1 MRVTE
6 SKSLISVTLLLFA
19 ILSITADAQTTQR
32 RQSRNTSPDSS
43 RGRKVSQAESSLTG
57 VYRINVESSD
67 KLYSVVEGATSNLPF
82 KEQQRFF
89 IDLAVRLTPPDL
101 LAIERAGRTISI
113 ASSRAPRITFEAD
126 GVAQRARLSGS
137 RIVHTRATL
146 FGERLTVNTS
156 GSQDDSFAVTFDPID
171 GGQQLRVTRR
181 INAAQLNE
189 PVVVLSIYDRISE
202 VAQWNLAGER
212 EAKPAD
218 RAAVSSNPVESPAAK
233 VQSDEAAALRAALED
248 WVAATNARDISKLV
262 TFYMPEVKAFYLT
275 RNVTRSFIRTER
287 THAFK
292 KVELIEVR
300 AEEPEIIFRDGG
312 RAAIMRFRKQYAT
325 ETSGRRR
332 QGEVIQELRW
342 QRTDT
347 GWKIFSERDVKVIR

>member
-6 SKSLISVTLLLFA
+6 SKSLISAALLLFA
-19 ILSITADAQTTQR
+19 LSSLIADAQTT
-32 RQSRNTSPDSS
+32 RQQPRSTTPDSS
-43 RGRKVSQAESSLTG
+43 RRVSQTQSSLTG

-67 KLYSVVEGATSNLPF
+67 KLYSVVESATSNLPF

-101 LAIERAGRTISI
+101 LAIERLGRTISI

-126 GVAQRARLSGS
+126 GVTQRERSSGN
-137 RIVHTRATL
+137 RVVRTRAML
-146 FGERLTVNTS
+146 LGDSLTVNTS

-171 GGQQLRVTRR
+171 GGRRLRVTRR

-189 PVVVLSIYDRISE
+189 PVVVQSIYDKISE
-202 VAQWNLAGER
+202 VAQWNIAGGR
-212 EAKPAD
+212 ESTPP
-218 RAAVSSNPVESPAAK
+218 RQTPLSSAAVKTSTAK
-233 VQSDEAAALRAALED
+233 VQSDEAAALRAALEE
-248 WVAATNARDISKLV
+248 WVAATNARDIGKLV

-292 KVELIEVR
+292 SAELIEVR
-300 AEEPEIIFRDGG
+300 ADEPEIIFLDGG
-312 RAAIMRFRKQYAT
+312 RTAIMRFRKQYAT
-325 ETSGRRR
+325 ETGGRRR
-332 QGEVIQELRW
+332 QGEVVQELRW
-342 QRTDT
+342 QRTNT

>member
-6 SKSLISVTLLLFA
+6 SKSLIFVTLLLFA
-19 ILSITADAQTTQR
+19 LSSLTAHAQTNQQPPPR
-32 RQSRNTSPDSS
+32 STSPDNS
-43 RGRKVSQAESSLTG
+43 RKVSLAQSVLTG
-57 VYRINVESSD
+57 VYRINIESSD
-67 KLYSVVEGATSNLPF
+67 KLYSVVESATSNLPF

-101 LAIERAGRTISI
+101 LAIERSGRTISI

-126 GVAQRARLSGS
+126 GVTQRERSTGN
-137 RIVHTRATL
+137 RMVRTRATL

-171 GGQQLRVTRR
+171 GGRRLRVTRR

-189 PVVVLSIYDRISE
+189 PVVVESIYDKISE
-202 VAQWNLAGER
+202 VAEWNIAGER
-212 EAKPAD
+212 DATPAG
-218 RAAVSSNPVESPAAK
+218 RAAVSSNPVRSSNAK
-233 VQSDEAAALRAALED
+233 VQSDEAARLRTALAE

-292 KVELIEVR
+292 SAELIEVR
-300 AEEPEIIFRDGG
+300 AEEPEIIFLDGG
-312 RAAIMRFRKQYAT
+312 QRAIMRFRKQYAT
-325 ETSGRRR
+325 ETGGRRR
-332 QGEVIQELRW
+332 QGEVVQELRW
-342 QRTDT
+342 QRTAT
-347 GWKIFSERDVKVIR
+347 GWRIFSERDVKVIR